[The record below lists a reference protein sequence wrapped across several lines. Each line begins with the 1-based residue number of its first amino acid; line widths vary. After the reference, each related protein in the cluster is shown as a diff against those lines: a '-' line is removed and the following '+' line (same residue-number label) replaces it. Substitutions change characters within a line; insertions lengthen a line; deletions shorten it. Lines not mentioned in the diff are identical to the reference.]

1 MRVAVI
7 GAGIVGVTTAHALA
21 VQGHEV
27 VVFERAAS
35 VAAEGS
41 FADAGLLAAGWVAPW
56 AGPGLGRQ
64 LLHGLWQGG
73 APVAFA
79 GLAGSSAL
87 GRVPWLWRAWR
98 GARPARQ
105 QAQRRALLALAL
117 YSREQLAQ
125 LTRSLQLDYEQA
137 DGCLVLLRSA
147 AEQRA
152 LQPQLALL
160 QELGVGHQIV
170 DAARAR
176 LLEPGLNEGTPLHAA
191 LHLRQGGAG
200 NCRHFAHLLK
210 TEAQRLGV
218 RFAFGQRVTRL
229 RPGTPA
235 GLELAG
241 GHSERCEAIVI
252 CAGAAS
258 AALLAPLG
266 LHLPLAT
273 VHGHAITAPLRPHD
287 DGPTE
292 PGPRAAVVDAA
303 TGISVT
309 RLGQRLRVAG
319 GSEFGGSTEHMA
331 PAALRTL
338 YRVVDD
344 WFPGAARAAQAQHW
358 KGARAM
364 LPDGPP
370 VLGASGQPGIWLNVG
385 HGAHGWALAC
395 GAAQLLTE
403 ALAGR
408 EVPLDLAQLGAA
420 RFRGH

>member
-1 MRVAVI
+1 VRVAVV

-21 VQGHEV
+21 AQGHEV

-64 LLHGLWQGG
+64 VLRGLWQSEAPLRFSAG
-73 APVAFA
+73 A
-79 GLAGSSAL
+79 AL
-87 GRVPWLWRAWR
+87 SHLPWLWRAWR

-117 YSREQLAQ
+117 FSRDQLTQ

-152 LQPQLALL
+152 LQPRLELL
-160 QELGVGHQIV
+160 QELGVVHQFV
-170 DAARAR
+170 DTARAR
-176 LLEPGLNEGTPLHAA
+176 QLEPGLDEAAPLHGA
-191 LHLRQGGAG
+191 LHLPQGGAG

-229 RPGTPA
+229 LPGTPA

-241 GHSERCEAIVI
+241 GHSERCEAIVV
-252 CAGAAS
+252 CAGGAS
-258 AALLAPLG
+258 AALLAPLK
-266 LHLPLAT
+266 LRLPLAT
-273 VHGHAITAPLRPHD
+273 VHGHAITAPLRQV
-287 DGPTE
+287 DGPAD
-292 PGPRAAVVDAA
+292 PGPRAAVVDAS

-319 GSEFGGSTEHMA
+319 GTEFGGRAESIA
-331 PAALRTL
+331 PAALRML

-370 VLGASGQPGIWLNVG
+370 ALGASGRPGIWLNLG

-395 GAAQLLTE
+395 GCAQLL
-403 ALAGR
+403 ADQMAGR
-408 EVPLDLAQLGAA
+408 ELPLDMTRLSAA
-420 RFRGH
+420 RFGAL